1 MTTPLP
7 GTPGPAP
14 ANRLSSALLP
24 ANVRA
29 AAITVGTFALVL
41 AAVQVVNVLTDD
53 SLVRYGIQ
61 PRSVQGLLGVLTAP
75 LIHASWSHLL
85 ANLVPVLVLGFLVMV
100 GSVRQ
105 FVAVTVLVWLL
116 SGLGVWLVAPSNTDT
131 VGASGLV
138 FGWLAYLV
146 ARGVFTRSWKHILLG
161 LVLLAVYGSV
171 FWTGIVTIAVRD
183 ISGVVTVSWQAHLF
197 GALAGVLAGFLVAKA
212 DGPRRRAVA
221 G

>member
-1 MTTPLP
+1 MTTSVP

-14 ANRLSSALLP
+14 AKKQRSALLP

-29 AAITVGTFALVL
+29 AGITVGAFAVL
-41 AAVQVVNVLTDD
+41 LTVVQLVNVLTDN

-61 PRSVQGLLGVLTAP
+61 PRSVDGLIGILTAP
-75 LIHASWSHLL
+75 FIHASWSHLL

-105 FVAVTVLVWLL
+105 FVAVTVLVWLI
-116 SGLGVWLVAPSNTDT
+116 SGCGVWLIAPANTDT

-138 FGWLAYLV
+138 FGWLAYLI

-161 LVLLAVYGSV
+161 LVLLALYGSV

-221 G
+221 A